1 MPIKKRI
8 LKNKNKN
15 TFYKKKRMMKGGE
28 TPPPY
33 NQYQQNYYEE
43 DNYNED
49 DDSRYESNHSGLL
62 GILEQA
68 AGIFSMGANIVVN
81 KVTKMLNLDLSQL
94 KDSSSEDIKQILRE
108 KIAQINEALTD
119 PETMEQL
126 EELAKTIGV
135 KGGIILEAAAPSI
148 KKALFKL
155 IEIATVGGIKLGHS
169 IIKLILD
176 LAGAIPVF
184 GEVIEGIRVL
194 DDIVKAFQATTAAY
208 LEAYIANA
216 DSITETIRRFND
228 MMSEFK
234 EENHMNSTYNPTE
247 SYNSKFNNNSDQN
260 DDEDEEDTPQ
270 VGGAS
275 LAIKKRIT
283 NSISKFHK
291 TNKVKRRVKKQT
303 RKRNK
308 RRRTTRR

>member
-15 TFYKKKRMMKGGE
+15 TFYKKKRMMKGGKD
-28 TPPPY
+28 T
-33 NQYQQNYYEE
+33 NQYPEN
-43 DNYNED
+43 NED
-49 DDSRYESNHSGLL
+49 ESRYEPNHSGLL
-62 GILEQA
+62 GVLEQA
-68 AGIFSMGANIVVN
+68 SGIFSMGANIIVD

-94 KDSSSEDIKQILRE
+94 KESSSSVSTEEIKQIL
-108 KIAQINEALTD
+108 KDKLTQINEALKD
-119 PETMEQL
+119 PETIAQL
-126 EELAKTIGV
+126 EQLAKTIGE

-169 IIKLILD
+169 MIKLILD

-184 GEVIEGIRVL
+184 GEVVEGIRVL

-216 DSITETIRRFND
+216 DSVTETIRRFND
-228 MMSEFK
+228 MMGKFK
-234 EENHMNSTYNPTE
+234 QGNQYN
-247 SYNSKFNNNSDQN
+247 
-260 DDEDEEDTPQ
+260 DEDEEDRQ
-270 VGGAS
+270 QLGGA

-303 RKRNK
+303 KKNK
-308 RRRTTRR
+308 RRQRK

>member
-1 MPIKKRI
+1 
-8 LKNKNKN
+8 
-15 TFYKKKRMMKGGE
+15 
-28 TPPPY
+28 
-33 NQYQQNYYEE
+33 
-43 DNYNED
+43 
-49 DDSRYESNHSGLL
+49 
-62 GILEQA
+62 
-68 AGIFSMGANIVVN
+68 MGANIVVD

-94 KDSSSEDIKQILRE
+94 KESSSSLSTEEIKQILQE
-108 KIAQINEALTD
+108 KLTQINQALKD
-119 PETMEQL
+119 PETMAQL
-126 EELAKTIGV
+126 EELARTIGE

-169 IIKLILD
+169 MIKLILD

-184 GEVIEGIRVL
+184 GEVVEGIRVL

-216 DSITETIRRFND
+216 DSVTETIRRFND
-228 MMSEFK
+228 MV
-234 EENHMNSTYNPTE
+234 NQ
-247 SYNSKFNNNSDQN
+247 SKQGNQY
-260 DDEDEEDTPQ
+260 DDADEEDRPQ
-270 VGGAS
+270 LGGA

-303 RKRNK
+303 KKNKKRQRK
-308 RRRTTRR
+308 

>member
-1 MPIKKRI
+1 
-8 LKNKNKN
+8 
-15 TFYKKKRMMKGGE
+15 
-28 TPPPY
+28 
-33 NQYQQNYYEE
+33 
-43 DNYNED
+43 
-49 DDSRYESNHSGLL
+49 
-62 GILEQA
+62 
-68 AGIFSMGANIVVN
+68 MGANIVVD

-94 KDSSSEDIKQILRE
+94 KESSSSLSTEEIKQILQE
-108 KIAQINEALTD
+108 KLTQINQALKD
-119 PETMEQL
+119 PETMAQL
-126 EELAKTIGV
+126 EELARTIGE

-169 IIKLILD
+169 MIKLILD

-184 GEVIEGIRVL
+184 GEVVEGIRVL

-228 MMSEFK
+228 MVNQYK
-234 EENHMNSTYNPTE
+234 QGNQY
-247 SYNSKFNNNSDQN
+247 
-260 DDEDEEDTPQ
+260 DDADEEDRPQ
-270 VGGAS
+270 LGGGA

-303 RKRNK
+303 KKNK
-308 RRRTTRR
+308 RRPRK